1 MIVGNPIMMGG
12 GGSGTGASG
21 YTFED
26 GVLHIWGVRGSHLL
40 DTKTI
45 TEGGVYAAADEG
57 LEGYSIVDVNMEL
70 RLERLAVSLNGTYL
84 PSEGK
89 DGFSQV
95 IVNNPDD
102 GRCQHDTPIGLCS
115 MPDLLSE
122 MNWECTIN

>member
-1 MIVGNPIMMGG
+1 MIIGNPITVGG
-12 GGSGTGASG
+12 EGSGGASG

-45 TEGGVYAAADEG
+45 TEGGTYAASDEG
-57 LEGYSIVDVNMEL
+57 LEGYSVVDVNMEL
-70 RLERLAVSLNGTYL
+70 RLERLAVSMNGTYL

-95 IVNNPDD
+95 VVNNPAD
-102 GRCQHDTPIGLCS
+102 GRCQHDTPIGWCS

-122 MNWECTIN
+122 LFWECSIN